1 MAFTYALEMVNTN
14 RSLLPD
20 IQLGAI
26 VFDDCG
32 HNERAQERLLSFLS
46 SSDSNKIPPKTLV
59 SLITYSEKAGHEVN
73 EILEENKIIHLT
85 APVIQ
90 PSEELSIIRTSNT
103 RTSPTKKSE
112 INTIVDLILKYE
124 WPLVNLIYSDEDE
137 KNMFVIQ
144 ANKKKICVDFM
155 FALSEDMTVDEVKKD
170 MNLLSERSESKIVIV
185 LANLKINSLVL
196 NSASDYMLKK

>member
-1 MAFTYALEMVNTN
+1 
-14 RSLLPD
+14 
-20 IQLGAI
+20 
-26 VFDDCG
+26 
-32 HNERAQERLLSFLS
+32 
-46 SSDSNKIPPKTLV
+46 
-59 SLITYSEKAGHEVN
+59 
-73 EILEENKIIHLT
+73 
-85 APVIQ
+85 
-90 PSEELSIIRTSNT
+90 
-103 RTSPTKKSE
+103 
-112 INTIVDLILKYE
+112 LILKYE